1 MSKRDYYEILGVSRD
16 ATEQEIKKAYRQLAR
31 KYHPDVNK
39 SPDAEEQF
47 KQINEAYSV
56 LSDPQKRAQY
66 DQLGHAAFEN
76 GGFGGAEGFGGF
88 GFDDFDSLFDMFF
101 GGSTRR
107 QRRGPVRGAD
117 LRYNLELDFE
127 EACFGTKKRISVTR
141 REICP
146 HCHGNQAEPGTP
158 IETCPQCNGTGQI
171 QSARNTPFGRMVNVV
186 TCPRCSGEGKI
197 VKEPCSQ
204 CQGRGRVQK
213 TRELEVEIPAGVD
226 QGFQVRIPGG
236 GEAGSRGGSPG
247 DLYVQIYVRPHRF
260 FKRRN
265 DDILLEVP
273 LNIVQAS
280 LGTELEVPTIDG
292 RVKLTIPPGTQP
304 GTTFRV
310 RGSGVPHLHGQGRGD
325 QFVTVRVEIPKKLTN
340 KQKELLQEL
349 EETFE
354 DTSKGFF
361 GRIKEAFGR

>member
-213 TRELEVEIPAGVD
+213 TRELEVRSQLAWIKVFRSGYLAAGKRAAAAAAQEIST
-226 QGFQVRIPGG
+226 
-236 GEAGSRGGSPG
+236 SRFTS
-247 DLYVQIYVRPHRF
+247 D
-260 FKRRN
+260 
-265 DDILLEVP
+265 
-273 LNIVQAS
+273 
-280 LGTELEVPTIDG
+280 PTAFSKG
-292 RVKLTIPPGTQP
+292 AT
-304 GTTFRV
+304 TTFCLRFPSTLCRPV
-310 RGSGVPHLHGQGRGD
+310 
-325 QFVTVRVEIPKKLTN
+325 
-340 KQKELLQEL
+340 
-349 EETFE
+349 
-354 DTSKGFF
+354 
-361 GRIKEAFGR
+361 